1 LESEGGIWPDR
12 SRRWWVAFSGR
23 LRNRRTLVDEL
34 LARDRITASD
44 EDGRIIAEIIAEAG
58 FERGLGR
65 LQGELAIVAW
75 GPDGPWIA
83 RDRLGHR
90 RLYRWTEGAATC
102 VGTRPPDRPLSPRS
116 IQVLLEGGIVPAP
129 SSLWEGVEQLGAGQA
144 QKLGQAPI
152 STWTPRPP
160 TPGFGGARNRWA
172 RTVDYGLDLAVRTRT
187 EGPVGILEGGGLY
200 SQAIL
205 RVAARRDPER
215 IVCYSFGGVGEG
227 KELALRADQVE
238 GLLAQL
244 ADFPEPLVDP
254 QALLLLVA
262 AQQGSS
268 RLVGGWGAAELMGE
282 EPSLSLRDRLRR
294 RAGGRR
300 ESPWPRLSSAMAP
313 MLGSLSEQTGVEFS
327 APFLDPSLVD
337 VLASVPEGLL
347 HWGARGMIGGIVGG
361 ELPSHRPIE
370 LPLAA
375 WLSGPLAGSL
385 KKVEDQLEGCLSP
398 EMRLSLR
405 AGVGQDPHH
414 HRRLWSA
421 LVLAV
426 WRQRHEG

>member
-1 LESEGGIWPDR
+1 M
-12 SRRWWVAFSGR
+12 AFSGL

-44 EDGRIIAEIIAEAG
+44 EDGRIIAEIFAEAG

-65 LQGELAIVAW
+65 LQGELAIMAW
-75 GPDGPWIA
+75 GPDGPWVA

-102 VGTRPPDRPLSPRS
+102 VGTRPPARPLSPLS
-116 IQVLLEGGIVPAP
+116 IQGLLENGFVPAP
-129 SSLWEGVEQLGAGQA
+129 KSLWEGVEQLGAGQA

-172 RTVDYGLDLAVRTRT
+172 RTVDYGLDLAIRTRT
-187 EGPVGILEGGGLY
+187 DGPVGILDAGGLY
-200 SQAIL
+200 SRAIL
-205 RVAARRDPER
+205 RVAARREPER
-215 IVCYSFGGVGEG
+215 IAHYSFGGGGEG
-227 KELALRADQVE
+227 KPIELGSERVMS
-238 GLLAQL
+238 LLEQL

-254 QALLLLVA
+254 QALLLLA
-262 AQQGSS
+262 ATQQGSS

-282 EPSLSLRDRLRR
+282 EPVLSLRDRLRR

-300 ESPWPRLSSAMAP
+300 ESPWPQLSSGLAP

-361 ELPSHRPIE
+361 ELSPHRQVE
-370 LPLAA
+370 LPVAA
-375 WLSGPLAGSL
+375 WLTGPLAGGL
-385 KKVEDQLEGCLSP
+385 KKVEQQLHDSLSP
-398 EMRLSLR
+398 EFRLSLR
-405 AGVGQDPHH
+405 AGVGSDPHH
-414 HRRLWSA
+414 HRRLWA
-421 LVLAV
+421 ARVLAR